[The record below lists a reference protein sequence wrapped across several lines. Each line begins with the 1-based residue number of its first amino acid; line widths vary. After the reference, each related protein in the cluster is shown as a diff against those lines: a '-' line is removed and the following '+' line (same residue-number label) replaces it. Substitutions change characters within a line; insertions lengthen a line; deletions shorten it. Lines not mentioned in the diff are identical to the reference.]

1 MFFYSRSARKVI
13 TSRQTMPHNGVQ
25 LCRYVTHTK
34 NWSPNSIMENP
45 RITSASTCQL
55 FQLINCTFRLN
66 PTSIYLERHDR
77 FDSKGEIKNLCFIK
91 AALPDK
97 FRRTRGGGGT
107 KRNLTK
113 MTRKKRKQHLRIAT
127 KLYISN
133 LFPPLCIPHYIY
145 GVS

>member
-97 FRRTRGGGGT
+97 FRRTRGT
-107 KRNLTK
+107 K
-113 MTRKKRKQHLRIAT
+113 KKPHKNDKKKKKTTPAHSYKT
-127 KLYISN
+127 LY
-133 LFPPLCIPHYIY
+133 LELVPPSVFHIIY
-145 GVS
+145 TEY